1 MFDID
6 NFSEELFWSHFQLT
20 QPKLKNWKFSGWSLI
35 KELKLGG
42 CSLIKEWKTLWV
54 KLKIEDPVVQA

>member
-6 NFSEELFWSHFQLT
+6 NFSDELFWSHFQFT
-20 QPKLKNWKFSGWSLI
+20 KPKLKNRKFCGWSLI

-42 CSLIKEWKTLWV
+42 YCLIK
-54 KLKIEDPVVQA
+54 